1 MYKFKII
8 DGIIKEPL
16 GGAHSAPEEMAE
28 ILKKQ
33 ILKSIKEL
41 EKHSTDKL
49 IENRINKYASIG
61 VYEKAAQE
69 AAVNE

>member
-1 MYKFKII
+1 MFKFGII

-16 GGAHSAPEEMAE
+16 GGAHSAPEEMVE

-33 ILKSIKEL
+33 ILKTIKEL
-41 EKHSTDKL
+41 KKQPTEKL

-61 VYEKAAQE
+61 VYEKEAQE
-69 AAVNE
+69 AAVRG